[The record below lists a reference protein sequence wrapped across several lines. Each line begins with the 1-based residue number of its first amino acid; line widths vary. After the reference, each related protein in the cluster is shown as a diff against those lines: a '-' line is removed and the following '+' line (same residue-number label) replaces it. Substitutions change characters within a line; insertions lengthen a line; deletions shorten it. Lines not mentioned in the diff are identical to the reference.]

1 MFRRLS
7 PVLRNADCST
17 GYNGNTGSCWVAF
30 VQVRVVRWMRKL
42 RVESFA
48 CMTKGQAVTDRG
60 LAWSGNKPAVRM
72 MGGKRSFADRV
83 ASVMLLSCKRP
94 VTTEE
99 LLEPLFKR
107 TRHDVFMAG
116 PEEHALTAAQEAS
129 ACDADFVEAAAAAIE
144 EAEYRRMPDDVQDQ
158 PALKRL
164 RGMIEGPSST
174 AASSNEGGVN
184 KDEALVRQWA
194 EDLVKSL
201 HGCPSVEQ
209 AVQRCSA
216 ALTGFGSEDAII
228 IFALFQFFCVMN
240 SRSILQCLAAWKRV
254 SSDMLEIYGDFAVVQ
269 PVLAKSLT
277 SGVAYVLGDLIAQRV
292 EGQPVINVGRCTHN
306 GITGLILHG
315 PILHFW
321 ILFLEGRRGTAHA
334 RPFSHLFSN
343 GDCLLAVLAK
353 VAMDQTLFSATLN
366 AAYALLL
373 GILAGKTLEESMSHM
388 RRTVPPA
395 MFSSWRFWPIVHLVT
410 YSSFM
415 PIQFK
420 VLWND
425 IAEVVWVAILSYI
438 ANVKAMNLN
447 ISEGPSGKQGKVSL
461 RNVYAEDGDSV
472 QATAVH
478 ESCRHNP
485 AEELREELRPNAV
498 EAEATC
504 SRLQHTNKVHHL
516 AGRCRKLEGS
526 SSEVQSLRQA
536 LEQSQET
543 QRKLQHSNQ
552 VLQEHLKVHLNV
564 CHLA

>member
-1 MFRRLS
+1 
-7 PVLRNADCST
+7 
-17 GYNGNTGSCWVAF
+17 
-30 VQVRVVRWMRKL
+30 
-42 RVESFA
+42 
-48 CMTKGQAVTDRG
+48 
-60 LAWSGNKPAVRM
+60 
-72 MGGKRSFADRV
+72 
-83 ASVMLLSCKRP
+83 MLLSCKR
-94 VTTEE
+94 
-99 LLEPLFKR
+99 
-107 TRHDVFMAG
+107 

-164 RGMIEGPSST
+164 RGMIEGPSGT
-174 AASSNEGGVN
+174 AASSNEGGLN

-216 ALTGFGSEDAII
+216 ALTGFGSQDAII

-254 SSDMLEIYGDFAVVQ
+254 SCDMLEIYGDFAVVQ

-292 EGQPVINVGRCTHN
+292 EGEPVINIFRCTHN

-321 ILFLEGRRGTAHA
+321 ILFLEG
-334 RPFSHLFSN
+334 PFSQLFSN
-343 GDCLLAVLAK
+343 GDCLLAVVAK

-373 GILAGKTLEESMSHM
+373 GILAGKTLQESMSHM

-438 ANVKAMNLN
+438 ANVEAMNLN
-447 ISEGPSGKQGKVSL
+447 TSKGPSGKQGKVSL
-461 RNVYAEDGDSV
+461 SA
-472 QATAVH
+472 
-478 ESCRHNP
+478 
-485 AEELREELRPNAV
+485 
-498 EAEATC
+498 
-504 SRLQHTNKVHHL
+504 
-516 AGRCRKLEGS
+516 
-526 SSEVQSLRQA
+526 
-536 LEQSQET
+536 
-543 QRKLQHSNQ
+543 
-552 VLQEHLKVHLNV
+552 
-564 CHLA
+564 

>member
-1 MFRRLS
+1 LHEQHASQRGLVMRACVPAKRRSPPCLRCQRLS
-7 PVLRNADCST
+7 TYACILVLGISATQCHSWLRLWMASEPQDAAVKMRTLPRQLLRCQQ
-17 GYNGNTGSCWVAF
+17 GQGGSSSRQVDAAF
-30 VQVRVVRWMRKL
+30 AS
-42 RVESFA
+42 EA
-48 CMTKGQAVTDRG
+48 PRG
-60 LAWSGNKPAVRM
+60 LEEQFLEHQTTLPMMMAVI
-72 MGGKRSFADRV
+72 
-83 ASVMLLSCKRP
+83 LLC
-94 VTTEE
+94 VG
-99 LLEPLFKR
+99 L
-107 TRHDVFMAG
+107 MA
-116 PEEHALTAAQEAS
+116 
-129 ACDADFVEAAAAAIE
+129 
-144 EAEYRRMPDDVQDQ
+144 
-158 PALKRL
+158 
-164 RGMIEGPSST
+164 
-174 AASSNEGGVN
+174 
-184 KDEALVRQWA
+184 RQ
-194 EDLVKSL
+194 
-201 HGCPSVEQ
+201 
-209 AVQRCSA
+209 
-216 ALTGFGSEDAII
+216 DAII

-321 ILFLEGRRGTAHA
+321 ILFLEG
-334 RPFSHLFSN
+334 PFSHLFSN

-461 RNVYAEDGDSV
+461 SA
-472 QATAVH
+472 
-478 ESCRHNP
+478 
-485 AEELREELRPNAV
+485 
-498 EAEATC
+498 
-504 SRLQHTNKVHHL
+504 
-516 AGRCRKLEGS
+516 
-526 SSEVQSLRQA
+526 
-536 LEQSQET
+536 
-543 QRKLQHSNQ
+543 
-552 VLQEHLKVHLNV
+552 
-564 CHLA
+564 